1 MRGSIPAFLP
11 PHLGCSTYN
20 MESASSFRSFP
31 LPSFWIQMIQRL
43 LFFRIAQ
50 LHATSLGRYAHK
62 MLRPAHRLL
71 LRFLHHSQSFCQMQI
86 LSVVCFFHT
95 VNNRSSFYGNTAGVP
110 RTSGLDAKNWISIGK
125 FRRIVSPF
133 AHTFVTYRY
142 PSFFLPLLRL
152 LESLFHK
159 KHTIPG
165 CGMQRCTALWYRSR
179 RSRKH
184 GRPTGIRK

>member
-1 MRGSIPAFLP
+1 MRGSIPAFR

-20 MESASSFRSFP
+20 MESASVSSFP
-31 LPSFWIQMIQRL
+31 LPLSDTDDTTAVFPHRPASCDVPRPL
-43 LFFRIAQ
+43 RAQ
-50 LHATSLGRYAHK
+50 SA
-62 MLRPAHRLL
+62 RPAHRLL
-71 LRFLHHSQSFCQMQI
+71 LRFFHHSHRVLSNADSFRCLLLPYSKQPVLVLRQHGRRPRVQADWMPKTGFPSGSSGGSSHPSPI
-86 LSVVCFFHT
+86 LLSHT
-95 VNNRSSFYGNTAGVP
+95 DTR
-110 RTSGLDAKNWISIGK
+110 L
-125 FRRIVSPF
+125 
-133 AHTFVTYRY
+133 
-142 PSFFLPLLRL
+142 FLPLLRL